1 MSRGQQQFSEDQ
13 LAEFQEAFLL
23 YDNRGDG
30 KISVSYI
37 GDVMRALG
45 QNPTESGEW
54 LYCRAQGRILML
66 LTSLVDS
73 KFTLT
78 PYMIQGSSY
87 SIVLM
92 FTLFKFTAQPFSFLF
107 QIYFRGEEVG
117 SRAPGGRPRVLR
129 DVPADPG
136 GDNGA
141 PLHRHHRRLHR
152 GTPPL

>member
-1 MSRGQQQFSEDQ
+1 MSRGVQQQFSEDQ

-54 LYCRAQGRILML
+54 LYCRAQGSIL
-66 LTSLVDS
+66 LVDS
-73 KFTLT
+73 TLT
-78 PYMIQGSSY
+78 PYMIQGSLY